1 MLSSRSLRLFIGA
14 PPARRELSSPG
25 YRIES
30 MRTVA
35 QLLTDSQNAIRA
47 TWLSSAQGRMSEP
60 QFTRLMSTE
69 ATGFLSALCRAIEDR
84 GDFTAQTFAQARDM
98 ASSISA
104 ALTRDGFSSLEISE
118 FIMSLKDV
126 LVPIL
131 IAEFGQEPSM
141 LAEQLAGINR
151 LIDRLACATCSAYLA
166 TREQLIEKQGHAIFE
181 MSTPALTIW
190 EDIVLM
196 PLIGVIDT
204 QRAQQV
210 MEELLTAISR
220 EEARIAIL
228 DVTGVPIIDTRV
240 ALHLSKTVG
249 AARML
254 GAVVIVTG
262 ISPDAAQTLVK
273 LDVDLTGM
281 VTRGSLRAGLKEA
294 FILLGYPIP
303 AAKRTAS

>member
-1 MLSSRSLRLFIGA
+1 MLSSRSLRLFIGV
-14 PPARRELSSPG
+14 PPARRELSSSG

-35 QLLTDSQNAIRA
+35 QLLTDSQNAIRT

-84 GDFTAQTFAQARDM
+84 GDFTAQSFVRARDM

-131 IAEFGQEPSM
+131 IAEFGQKPSM
-141 LAEQLAGINR
+141 LAEQLASINR

-166 TREQLIEKQGHAIFE
+166 TREQLIQKQGHAIFE

-240 ALHLSKTVG
+240 ALHISKTVG

-254 GAVVIVTG
+254 GAIVIVTG

-273 LDVDLTGM
+273 LDVDLSGM

-294 FILLGYPIP
+294 FILLGYSIP
-303 AAKRTAS
+303 AAQRPAS

>member
-1 MLSSRSLRLFIGA
+1 
-14 PPARRELSSPG
+14 
-25 YRIES
+25 

-35 QLLTDSQNAIRA
+35 QLLTDSQNAIRSA
-47 TWLSSAQGRMSEP
+47 WLSSAQGRMSEP
-60 QFTRLMSTE
+60 QFKRLMSTE
-69 ATGFLSALCRAIEDR
+69 ATEFLSALCRAIEDR
-84 GDFTAQTFAQARDM
+84 GDFNAPSFVQARDM

-104 ALTRDGFSSLEISE
+104 ALARDGFSSSEISE
-118 FIMSLKDV
+118 FILSLKDAFI
-126 LVPIL
+126 PIL
-131 IAEFGQEPSM
+131 IAEFGQKAGV
-141 LAEQLAGINR
+141 LAEQLASINR
-151 LIDRLACATCSAYLA
+151 IVDRLACTTCSAYLA
-166 TREQLIEKQGHAIFE
+166 TREQLIEKQSHAILE

-190 EDIVLM
+190 DDIVLM
-196 PLIGVIDT
+196 PLIGIIDT

-220 EEARIAIL
+220 EEARVAIL

-254 GAVVIVTG
+254 GAAVILTG

-294 FILLGYPIP
+294 FILAGYAIP
-303 AAKRTAS
+303 AAARSAS

>member
-1 MLSSRSLRLFIGA
+1 
-14 PPARRELSSPG
+14 
-25 YRIES
+25 
-30 MRTVA
+30 
-35 QLLTDSQNAIRA
+35 
-47 TWLSSAQGRMSEP
+47 MSEP
-60 QFTRLMSTE
+60 QFKRLMSTE
-69 ATGFLSALCRAIEDR
+69 ATEFLSALCRAIEDR
-84 GDFTAQTFAQARDM
+84 GDFNAPSFVQARDM

-104 ALTRDGFSSLEISE
+104 ALARDGFSSSEISE
-118 FIMSLKDV
+118 FILSLKDAFI
-126 LVPIL
+126 PIL
-131 IAEFGQEPSM
+131 IAEFGQKAGV
-141 LAEQLAGINR
+141 LAEQLASINR
-151 LIDRLACATCSAYLA
+151 IVDRLACTTCSAYLA
-166 TREQLIEKQGHAIFE
+166 TREQLIEKQSHAILE

-190 EDIVLM
+190 DDIVLM
-196 PLIGVIDT
+196 PLIGIIDT

-220 EEARIAIL
+220 EEARVAIL

-254 GAVVIVTG
+254 GAAVILTG

-294 FILLGYPIP
+294 FILAGYAIP
-303 AAKRTAS
+303 AAARSAS